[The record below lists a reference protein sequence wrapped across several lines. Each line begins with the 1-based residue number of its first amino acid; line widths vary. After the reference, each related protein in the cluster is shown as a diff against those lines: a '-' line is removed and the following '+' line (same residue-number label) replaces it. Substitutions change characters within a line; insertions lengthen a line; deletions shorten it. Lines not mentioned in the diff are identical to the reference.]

1 MWGRGAGT
9 VCLDSGQ
16 QPLQQA
22 RETQLQGVGNGG
34 GKAVGM
40 ETFSTEVQAN
50 VVLEALD
57 RASVFRKRINLS
69 LPALST

>member
-1 MWGRGAGT
+1 M
-9 VCLDSGQ
+9 CLDSGQ

-22 RETQLQGVGNGG
+22 RETQLQGVGSGG
-34 GKAVGM
+34 EKQRGWRPSA
-40 ETFSTEVQAN
+40 EVQAD